1 LWDCERDYCIMLCG
15 GDLLWDCE
23 RDYCIVLCEVMYCGT
38 VRETTV

>member
-1 LWDCERDYCIMLCG
+1 VWTVYCVMLCG

-23 RDYCIVLCEVMYCGT
+23 RDYCIVLCGGIYCGT